1 MSGLT
6 SVKMEIY
13 KTRDRTKTSLEGE
26 YDKHFLVGNYFDCVG
41 NCADYLVVPKTVR
54 RASIL
59 KDVFPSYVG
68 K

>member
-1 MSGLT
+1 MIGLT
-6 SVKMEIY
+6 SVKMEID
-13 KTRDRTKTSLEGE
+13 KTRDRKKTSLEGE
-26 YDKHFLVGNYFDCVG
+26 YGRHSLVGNYFDCVG
-41 NCADYLVVPKTVR
+41 NCGDYLVVPKKVR

>member
-1 MSGLT
+1 
-6 SVKMEIY
+6 
-13 KTRDRTKTSLEGE
+13 
-26 YDKHFLVGNYFDCVG
+26 VGNYFDCVG
-41 NCADYLVVPKTVR
+41 NCGDYLVVPKKIR